1 MLAERDGG
9 LGAEVGAA
17 ADNGCIVCG
26 GGALG
31 RNEVVVFLHRV

>member
-1 MLAERDGG
+1 MAERDGG
-9 LGAEVGAA
+9 FGTEDGAA

-31 RNEVVVFLHRV
+31 CNEVVVFLYRV